1 MSGASMQP
9 HEAEAGDG
17 EATPTDAKPVTPA
30 DAKHMQE
37 KCEAAEGGS
46 NAEVVEATLHAIMA
60 CVRAVVN
67 AIARSAS
74 ADPKDDEAGTTGACR
89 LLEEPDGNAKL
100 LMAAGATGIATI
112 EGFRQLPHLR
122 AEAAAA
128 VPGTQTI
135 YPPGQGPYAESPATN
150 SVDRERPYPS
160 LETREAIRRAI
171 EEDEERS
178 T

>member
-1 MSGASMQP
+1 MRHPKRRDALWGQSRLSISAHPRESGDPGPRTPVLVALDSRVRGNERNIVISGASMQT
-9 HEAEAGDG
+9 HQAEAGGG

-30 DAKHMQE
+30 DAKQMQE

-89 LLEEPDGNAKL
+89 L
-100 LMAAGATGIATI
+100 
-112 EGFRQLPHLR
+112 
-122 AEAAAA
+122 
-128 VPGTQTI
+128 
-135 YPPGQGPYAESPATN
+135 
-150 SVDRERPYPS
+150 
-160 LETREAIRRAI
+160 
-171 EEDEERS
+171 
-178 T
+178 